1 MLGRVFVGTEEH
13 ADPEVISFTS
23 LTGGLRIGHSWLQL
37 RNAALLAP
45 INGTSM
51 ATQPS
56 NAYWMVSENH
66 GGAPASVR

>member
-45 INGTSM
+45 IDGNT
-51 ATQPS
+51 AFEHCP
-56 NAYWMVSENH
+56 
-66 GGAPASVR
+66 